1 MAGSTLQPSQNGTN
15 QTGNRPRSGTAGSAE
30 DPKVAPPVTTRHT
43 RPTHLRSRSYLSGLS
58 KAEPNSRTAGAL
70 PSEAIPPTQN
80 GASRNKD
87 APTLAQRDSDSYINP
102 PVPKIHLP
110 GHRSRLSHDSA
121 QNGKDDSAQHHR
133 HKHMLS
139 RVHSHRHTK
148 SDVPSRWSLI
158 TNTGSEVNLP
168 ARNHSQTHLALPDAP
183 LQHPAVTAAKGGM
196 LTRISTN
203 LSGKNV
209 PGAQRKPRHQYSA
222 SDFHRS
228 ANPPTGAAFTGA
240 DSRPD
245 LRRRATSDSKTPL
258 DQKIRDGMTAGMAAK
273 YGIASYIDGTVPLIQ
288 PERKPPLTEIERL
301 LLRAERIRKEE
312 EANITEADVQRMGTQ
327 LAESRVDLQEQ
338 LAANTRT
345 ASSLMRRLDDA
356 HDMLV
361 STASSL
367 IDTISS
373 FQNLC
378 QQSEALIGNFEQRA
392 NELDK
397 GTRKNLAKQRKAL
410 FDERGDKIKALEE
423 RSRKAG
429 EKAEEMSR
437 RLENCR
443 IVVRNFSEREQTK
456 RRAWRGVMVGTLT
469 GFIVIVVGLLLG
481 VSLWWYKSY
490 GGDVRYDAHEVIAAA
505 FDQHRLGGANGHLDE
520 LVKDR
525 IKEQVQEEAK
535 WNIRV
540 LDKVPK
546 EVKSVLEDIAH
557 RHNSTQASAVES
569 EGVSKSEQ
577 YSPPEVTGDID
588 DDKNLRKLFEKLE
601 L

>member
-1 MAGSTLQPSQNGTN
+1 M
-15 QTGNRPRSGTAGSAE
+15 
-30 DPKVAPPVTTRHT
+30 
-43 RPTHLRSRSYLSGLS
+43 
-58 KAEPNSRTAGAL
+58 
-70 PSEAIPPTQN
+70 QN
-80 GASRNKD
+80 GATRNKD
-87 APTLAQRDSDSYINP
+87 APMLAQRDSDSYINP
-102 PVPKIHLP
+102 HVPKIHLP
-110 GHRSRLSHDSA
+110 GHKSRHSHDLA
-121 QNGKDDSAQHHR
+121 QNGKDDSAPHQR
-133 HKHMLS
+133 SHKHMLS

-148 SDVPSRWSLI
+148 SDVPSRWSVI

-168 ARNHSQTHLALPDAP
+168 ARNHSQTHLAPHDAP
-183 LQHPAVTAAKGGM
+183 LQHPAVAAAKGGM

-209 PGAQRKPRHQYSA
+209 AGAQRKPRHQYSA
-222 SDFHRS
+222 SDFHKP

-245 LRRRATSDSKTPL
+245 LRRRATSDSKTPF

-288 PERKPPLTEIERL
+288 PERKPLTEIERL

-356 HDMLV
+356 HDVLV

-378 QQSEALIGNFEQRA
+378 QQSEALIKNFEQRA

-410 FDERGDKIKALEE
+410 FDDRGDKIKVLEE
-423 RSRKAG
+423 RSRKAS
-429 EKAEEMSR
+429 EKAEELSR
-437 RLENCR
+437 RLDNCG

-469 GFIVIVVGLLLG
+469 GFLVIVLGLLLG
-481 VSLWWYKSY
+481 FGLWWYRNY
-490 GGDVRYDAHEVIAAA
+490 GGDVRYDAHEVVAAVL
-505 FDQHRLGGANGHLDE
+505 DQHRLGGVNGHIDE

-525 IKEQVQEEAK
+525 IRDQSQEEAERHVK
-535 WNIRV
+535 V
-540 LDKVPK
+540 LDRVPK

-557 RHNSTQASAVES
+557 RHNLTQASAVES
-569 EGVSKSEQ
+569 EGVSKTEQ

-588 DDKNLRKLFEKLE
+588 DDKKLRKLFEKLE